1 VIRVVIADDQTL
13 VRAGLRM
20 ILEATDDIEVVG
32 EADDGQHAIALNR
45 ELAPDV
51 ILMDV
56 RMPNVD
62 GIEATRR
69 LQQSAPGQP
78 KVLVLTT
85 FDTDE
90 TVYAALRAG
99 ASGFLL
105 KTAPPA
111 RLTEAVR
118 CVHAGEAL
126 LAPTITRRLIEQHLR
141 QPAPNEALAT
151 RLDVLTDRERE
162 VLALIGQGRSNV
174 EIAEALVVAETTV
187 KTHVNRIL
195 AKLSLRDRVQ
205 AVVLAYETGIVT
217 IGQPR

>member
-1 VIRVVIADDQTL
+1 VIRVVIADDQAL

-20 ILEATDDIEVVG
+20 ILESTDDIEVVG
-32 EADDGQHAIALNR
+32 EADDGEHAIALTLEHN
-45 ELAPDV
+45 PDV

-69 LQQSAPGQP
+69 LQQTEPGQP
-78 KVLVLTT
+78 KILVLTT
-85 FDTDE
+85 FDTEE

-111 RLTEAVR
+111 RLVEAVR

-126 LAPTITRRLIEQHLR
+126 LAPTITRRLIETYLCR
-141 QPAPNEALAT
+141 PARNETLAT
-151 RLDVLTDRERE
+151 GLDVLTARERE

-174 EIAEALVVAETTV
+174 EIAEVLVVAETTV

-195 AKLSLRDRVQ
+195 SKLSLRDRVQ
-205 AVVLAYETGIVT
+205 AVVLAYETGLVT
-217 IGQPR
+217 IGQPG